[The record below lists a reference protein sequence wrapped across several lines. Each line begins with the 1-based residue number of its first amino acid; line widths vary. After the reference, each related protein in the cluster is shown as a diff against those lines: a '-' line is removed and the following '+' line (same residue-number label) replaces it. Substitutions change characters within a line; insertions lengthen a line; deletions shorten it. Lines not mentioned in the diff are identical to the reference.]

1 MTEFPNQLDA
11 NVTTAA
17 DVGGYRERRA
27 TKKEEEE
34 EEEKVFPDAAMGGR
48 ERENIE
54 IGRT

>member
-34 EEEKVFPDAAMGGR
+34 KVFPDAAMGGR
-48 ERENIE
+48 ER
-54 IGRT
+54 TLK